1 MLFRVRW
8 RDGSVTENVSNETA
22 MDLIKKRPTDWAGVQ
37 AMNYGEGCHPDNE
50 RLRKAAWGAKKKK

>member
-1 MLFRVRW
+1 
-8 RDGSVTENVSNETA
+8 VTENVNNETA

-50 RLRKAAWGAKKKK
+50 RLRKAAWGTKKKK